1 MTLHI
6 EIKDD
11 RTLLERVDAAL
22 EQLANYPLNDSAYG
36 YFAGGD
42 PRRFHPDSE
51 CCTPEELAAH
61 EAACAAWDAGN
72 EIDYSDQ
79 CSGWTGGELYVTPS
93 CAFATATLEIG
104 PVIHFTRSPFGIG
117 TQRFGMH
124 DDIEPLLKELRR
136 EMAGQ
141 EAE

>member
-36 YFAGGD
+36 HFAGGD

-61 EAACAAWDAGN
+61 EAACAAWDRGE

-79 CSGWTGGELYVTPS
+79 VSGWIGGEEYFVPTS
-93 CAFATATLEIG
+93 CGFATGRPEWTEI
-104 PVIHFTRSPFGIG
+104 IHVTRSPFGIG
-117 TQRFGMH
+117 TQEYGIH
-124 DDIEPLLKELRR
+124 DDVEPLLH
-136 EMAGQ
+136 EMRALLTGDRP
-141 EAE
+141 